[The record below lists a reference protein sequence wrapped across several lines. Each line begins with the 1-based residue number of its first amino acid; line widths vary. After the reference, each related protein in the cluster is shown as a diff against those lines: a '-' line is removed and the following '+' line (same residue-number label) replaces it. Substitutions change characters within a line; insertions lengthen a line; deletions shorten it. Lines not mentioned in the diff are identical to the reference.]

1 MKRTLKEK
9 LNDWSMAFIGF
20 LTLLCVCAMV
30 GLSLDDLET
39 FDDV

>member
-9 LNDWSMAFIGF
+9 LNDWSMAFIGL
-20 LTLLCVCAMV
+20 LTLLCIFAMV
-30 GLSLDDLET
+30 GLNLDDVEG